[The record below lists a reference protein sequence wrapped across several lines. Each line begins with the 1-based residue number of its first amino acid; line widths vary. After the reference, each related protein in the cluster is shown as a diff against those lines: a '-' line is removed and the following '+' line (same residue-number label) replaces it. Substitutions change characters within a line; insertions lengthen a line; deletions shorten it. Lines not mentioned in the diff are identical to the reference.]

1 MFDFLQHYGILE
13 RSGRYPWGSGENP
26 YQRLQ
31 DFRSTVKSLK
41 DKGLTEKEI
50 ADYYKISTSQLRARV
65 TIAKNETA
73 KADIARVIML
83 KDKGYSNVAIGEK
96 LGVPESTV
104 RNMLNPVYQERVA
117 KLGETADLLKKEVD
131 EKGYID
137 VGGGTNHYL
146 GISRTKLDATVDLLK
161 EDGYK
166 VYYIQETQVGTGK
179 PTSYRVL
186 VNENTP
192 YGEVYAN
199 RAKIQI
205 PGLYMEDGK
214 MRKLESPRPVDP
226 KRIQVVYAED
236 GGLEKDGLIE
246 LRRGVPE
253 LSMKDANYCQVRIA
267 VDNPN
272 GMSYLKGMAVY
283 ADNLP
288 DGIDIRVNSN
298 RHRGAKMFDPD
309 DGENSVTKK
318 MKDDPENPFGATIK
332 MDDDKMIRAQR
343 HYIDENGKEQQSC
356 LNIVNEE
363 GDWGG
368 WSKSLSSQMLSKQTP
383 SLAKKQLG
391 LAYAL
396 KEEEFNEIMSLT
408 NPTVKKY
415 LLDKFADECDS
426 DAVHLKAAALPGQS
440 SHVILPFRSI
450 KEGECYAPNYE
461 NGTRLIM
468 IRFPH
473 GGRFEIPECTVNN
486 NNKEAKRVIGN
497 SADAVGI
504 NSKTAQI
511 LSGADFDGDTVIC
524 IPNNTGAIK
533 RSNPLLGLKDFD
545 PKESYPYKPGMK
557 VMTKKNKQLKMGDVT
572 NLITDMTIKGATPD
586 ELARAVRHSMVVID
600 SEKHKLDYEQSY
612 KDNGIAQLKEK
623 YQGKGKHGNLKGAST
638 LISKA
643 SSTEYVDERKD
654 GEMRLD
660 LATGK
665 KHLFYSDPVT
675 GEKLYTYTGATKRV
689 KDKNTGEYYD
699 SGKKKQFKSTKMYE
713 AKDAMDLSS
722 GTLMENIYAEHAN
735 KLKSLGNRARKLMF
749 TIEDNKFNPSAKKI
763 YEKEVASIIADL
775 NIAEKNAPL
784 ERKAQLLANSKIRL
798 FKQDHPGL
806 DDDSYKKFKS
816 RALIDARRSVG
827 SGKTSIKIDNRRWE
841 AIQSGAIS
849 TSRLRR
855 ILDNSD
861 LDSIKQYAM
870 PKSSKGMSTGK
881 INQARSMLNNGYTQ
895 AEVAGAL
902 GVSVSTLM
910 KAINS

>member
-1 MFDFLQHYGILE
+1 MFDFLKHYGILE

-73 KADIARVIML
+73 KADIARVLQL
-83 KDKGYSNVAIGEK
+83 KNKGYSNVAIGEK
-96 LGVPESTV
+96 LGMPESTV
-104 RNMLNPVYQERVA
+104 RNMLKPAYQERVA
-117 KLGETADLLKKEVD
+117 EMGKTADLLKQEVD
-131 EKGYID
+131 TKGYID
-137 VGGGTNHYL
+137 IGGGTNHYL
-146 GISRTKLDATVDLLK
+146 GISRTKLDATVDMLK

-192 YGEVYAN
+192 YSEVYYN
-199 RAKIQI
+199 RDKIQI
-205 PGLYMEDGK
+205 PGLYMEDGE
-214 MRKLESPRPVDP
+214 MRKIEPPRPVKPD
-226 KRIQVVYAED
+226 RIQVVYAED

-283 ADNLP
+283 ADDLP
-288 DGIDIRVNSN
+288 DGVDIRVNSN
-298 RHRGAKMFDPD
+298 KHRGTPMFDPD
-309 DGENSVTKK
+309 DQEHSVTKK
-318 MKDDPENPFGATIK
+318 MKSDPENPFGASIK
-332 MDDDKMIRAQR
+332 MDDEKMLRAQR

-368 WSKSLSSQMLSKQTP
+368 WSKSLSSQMLSKQTA

-391 LAYAL
+391 LAYDIR
-396 KEEEFNEIMSLT
+396 EEEFNEIMSLT

-426 DAVHLKAAALPGQS
+426 DAVHLKAAALPGQA
-440 SHVILPFRSI
+440 SHVILPFNSI
-450 KEGECYAPNYE
+450 KPGECYAPNYP

-468 IRFPH
+468 IRYPH
-473 GGRFEIPECTVNN
+473 GGRFEIPECVVNN
-486 NNKEAKRVIGN
+486 NNKDARRVIGN
-497 SADAVGI
+497 SRDAIGI
-504 NSKTAQI
+504 NSATAQI
-511 LSGADFDGDTVIC
+511 LSGADFDGDTVIA
-524 IPNNTGAIK
+524 IPNNSGSIK
-533 RSNPLLGLKDFD
+533 RSNPLKGLENFD
-545 PKESYPYKPGMK
+545 PKESYPYKDGMK
-557 VMTKKNKQLKMGDVT
+557 VMTKKAKQQKMGDIT

-600 SEKHKLDYEQSY
+600 AEKHKLNYEQSY

-623 YQGKGKHGNLKGAST
+623 YQGRSPNGSLRGAST

-643 SSTEYVDERKD
+643 SSTKYVDDRKD
-654 GEMRLD
+654 GEMRPD
-660 LATGK
+660 PVTGK
-665 KHLFYSDPVT
+665 KHLFYADPVT
-675 GEKLYTYTGATKRV
+675 GEKLYTYTGKTKQA
-689 KDKNTGEYYD
+689 KDKETGKYYD
-699 SGKKKQFKSTKMYE
+699 TGKKKQFASTKMYE
-713 AKDAMDLSS
+713 EKDARKLSS
-722 GTLMENIYAEHAN
+722 GTLMEEIYADHAN
-735 KLKSLGNRARKLMF
+735 KLKSLGNRARKLIF
-749 TIEDNKFNPSAKKI
+749 TIDDNKLDPSARKL
-763 YEKEVASIIADL
+763 YAPEVASMIADL

-798 FKQDHPGL
+798 YKQDHPAL
-806 DDDSYKKFKS
+806 DDDSYKKYKS

-827 SGKTSIKIDNRRWE
+827 SGKQTIKIDDRRWA

-855 ILDNSD
+855 ILDNAD
-861 LDSIKQYAM
+861 LDTVRQYAL
-870 PKSSKGMSTGK
+870 PKSSKGMSVGK
-881 INQARSMLNNGYTQ
+881 VNQARSMLRNGYTQ
-895 AEVAGAL
+895 AEVADAL
-902 GVSVSTLM
+902 GVSVSTLA
-910 KAINS
+910 KALN